1 MSSLTLGFAMS
12 NSTIS
17 KIFFKNARKKEV
29 KKHKNRPKTLKI
41 HYFE

>member
-1 MSSLTLGFAMS
+1 MSSLALGFAMS

-29 KKHKNRPKTLKI
+29 MHQKMW
-41 HYFE
+41 